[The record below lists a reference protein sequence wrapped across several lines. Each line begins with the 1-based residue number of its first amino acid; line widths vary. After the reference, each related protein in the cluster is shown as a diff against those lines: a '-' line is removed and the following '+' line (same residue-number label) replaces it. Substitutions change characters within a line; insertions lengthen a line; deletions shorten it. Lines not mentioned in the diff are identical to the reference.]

1 MNVTVYWNGDMMF
14 ALIIVQ
20 MVLPFVLWWN
30 WIMCHQ
36 LPWLEEQKNHI
47 NGLDKIREVLPS
59 SKSLQEKPPSEGEDK
74 GDHDNSVQCNTNKS
88 KKDLAGREVT
98 QMNLVLQHPSFQSD
112 PYSTIREH
120 LLNTLAAQAE
130 EQTVE
135 DKKRRHEEKE
145 KAAEKKTL
153 KKERL
158 REAKFSKPKNKRAG
172 STLNAVKKTRRGRWF
187 FKCFP
192 WRVIN
197 DCLSVNMPRHLKRT
211 NFIDSFP
218 PFIME

>member
-1 MNVTVYWNGDMMF
+1 MPKVTKVGKFRSKAAAKPASNLSSDA
-14 ALIIVQ
+14 ALSQ
-20 MVLPFVLWWN
+20 QDRKKDGNSDLDDGNLSRGQRKRLAKREQYLKREKMVLSSLRVKR
-30 WIMCHQ
+30 
-36 LPWLEEQKNHI
+36 LEEQKNRI
-47 NGLDKIREVLPS
+47 DGLDAIREALPS
-59 SKSLQEKPPSEGEDK
+59 SKNLQEKPPSEGEDK
-74 GDHDNSVQCNTNKS
+74 GDNDNSVQCNTNKS
-88 KKDLAGREVT
+88 KKDLAGREMT

-172 STLNAVKKTRRGRWF
+172 STLNAVKKTRRGR
-187 FKCFP
+187 
-192 WRVIN
+192 
-197 DCLSVNMPRHLKRT
+197 
-211 NFIDSFP
+211 
-218 PFIME
+218 